1 MSEEGKRHSSNA
13 SSASNASV
21 VHSQSDDAG
30 VRAMGY
36 APELSRNRSLFTLT
50 FQLLAMTAIPYGEG
64 APLINA
70 IYGGGQLTIFVGWIA
85 NQSRT
90 TVAVVLSYISGWL
103 MLLSNWIVCL
113 SINFGFA
120 SILSAVIT
128 LHTDGFELQPWHQ
141 LLIFYALCLV
151 SLAIVILW
159 NKFLPM
165 LDTIATV
172 WNLAT
177 LIIFLIALSASAN
190 SGRQSASHALGYY
203 DNSISGWG
211 GFSFFIGMLPPA
223 YTFCAIGLIS
233 SMAEEV
239 EKPAIKVPTA
249 MSIIIP
255 ISTIAGLMFILPIC
269 VTMPPLEEILLAP
282 GGQALPYIIYRVM
295 NTAAGSAALNALLL
309 ITVFFCS
316 TAVTVP
322 ASRYTYAFARDNAMP
337 GAALWSKIDP
347 NLGVPANALYLMT
360 AFQMILGLISL
371 GNSTAFTAFVSM
383 TTIALQVSYGIPIA
397 ISMWYRRSNVKR
409 AQWKLPNIIGWIVN
423 TIAIIWISFECVLFS
438 MPVTKVISSPG
449 QMNYASVVLVGL
461 GILVTMWYLL
471 HARKVFQGPPHYNI

>member
-1 MSEEGKRHSSNA
+1 MILHQTVALSLAELTSLYPTA
-13 SSASNASV
+13 S
-21 VHSQSDDAG
+21 G
-30 VRAMGY
+30 PY
-36 APELSRNRSLFTLT
+36 YWTY
-50 FQLLAMTAIPYGEG
+50 QLL
-64 APLINA
+64 
-70 IYGGGQLTIFVGWIA
+70 VSA
-85 NQSRT
+85 NQSRS

-128 LHTDGFELQPWHQ
+128 LHTDGLQLQPWHQ

-159 NKFLPM
+159 NKFLPT

-177 LIIFLIALSASAN
+177 LIIFLIALSASAK
-190 SGRQSASHALGYY
+190 SGRQSTSHALGYY
-203 DNSISGWG
+203 DDSLSGWG

-223 YTFCAIGLIS
+223 YTFCAIGLIC

-239 EKPAIKVPTA
+239 DKPAIKVPTA

-282 GGQALPYIIYRVM
+282 GGQALPYIIYHVM
-295 NTAAGSAALNALLL
+295 STAAGSAALNALLL

-337 GAALWSKIDP
+337 GAALWSKIHP
-347 NLGVPANALYLMT
+347 NLGVPVNALYLMT
-360 AFQMILGLISL
+360 AFQMLLGLISL
-371 GNSTAFTAFVSM
+371 GSSTAFTAFVSM

-397 ISMWYRRSNVKR
+397 ISMWYRRSNVKQ
-409 AQWKLPNIIGWIVN
+409 AQWKLPNIVGWIVN

-438 MPVTKVISSPG
+438 MPVTMAISSPEE
-449 QMNYASVVLVGL
+449 MNYASVVLIGL
-461 GILVTMWYLL
+461 GILVTVWYLL
-471 HARKVFQGPPHYNI
+471 HARKGKVTFLTTYF